1 MLRDLPDAD
10 EIAAASERLL
20 RAADA
25 RGRLPTPVE
34 DLVAA
39 AGLSP
44 SDEMPFDESVLR
56 RAPAHLAEAVRRLG
70 LKHKIHAMLDR
81 RERLVYVNPEIQRY
95 SRRRFRAL
103 HEVGH
108 DILPSQ
114 RESAYAENARTL
126 SWAARVESER
136 NANQTAAEL
145 LFQRELFRQIANG
158 YTVGMAAVIELADLF
173 GASYH
178 ATLRRYTE
186 THRAPLA
193 GVVLDH
199 SPCASDPLSFHRREA
214 ICSPTWEERFGR
226 PDAWPPVLSAP
237 TFSFVSEA
245 RQAALWQSTTS
256 GKLRFPDLGNAFR
269 DLQID
274 AFSNTYS
281 VLVLMWEPRREKLKR
296 RRRLVS
302 ASR

>member
-81 RERLVYVNPEIQRY
+81 RERLVYVNPEIQNN
-95 SRRRFRAL
+95 SRHRFRAL

-108 DILPSQ
+108 
-114 RESAYAENARTL
+114 
-126 SWAARVESER
+126 
-136 NANQTAAEL
+136 
-145 LFQRELFRQIANG
+145 
-158 YTVGMAAVIELADLF
+158 
-173 GASYH
+173 
-178 ATLRRYTE
+178 
-186 THRAPLA
+186 
-193 GVVLDH
+193 
-199 SPCASDPLSFHRREA
+199 
-214 ICSPTWEERFGR
+214 
-226 PDAWPPVLSAP
+226 
-237 TFSFVSEA
+237 
-245 RQAALWQSTTS
+245 
-256 GKLRFPDLGNAFR
+256 
-269 DLQID
+269 
-274 AFSNTYS
+274 
-281 VLVLMWEPRREKLKR
+281 
-296 RRRLVS
+296 
-302 ASR
+302 